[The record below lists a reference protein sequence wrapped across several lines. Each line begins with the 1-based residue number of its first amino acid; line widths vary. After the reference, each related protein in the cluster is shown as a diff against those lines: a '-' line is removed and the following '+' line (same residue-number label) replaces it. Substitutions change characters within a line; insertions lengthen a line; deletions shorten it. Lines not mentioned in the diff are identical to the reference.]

1 MNIFDTLNLE
11 RSINKDFAKHNLL
24 YNRIKYESLIINM
37 QDFNEQLGSLY
48 QYSII
53 DFHTMISENKK
64 EFISEITYKIGDYFY
79 IYFTNKNDDIIIS
92 KNKKNKENYIFDNL
106 YEMYCIFFYP
116 IEDSIYFDK
125 EVYDSIKQLLNSYL
139 QKLEYA
145 NSSLYMIS
153 MNKYGSYELTGY
165 ELKENYKLINPD
177 IHYGTGFQEFH
188 KKLLNTLKKSD
199 KGIVFLYGESG
210 TGKTYYIKCLMNE
223 LKKIKKNIIYFP
235 NAMIDSLSDPSI
247 FTFLYDELSKY
258 GNEKFIFLLEDCED
272 YLLKR
277 NHVNTKGLK
286 IYDLLNAS
294 DGVMNELLNIQFI
307 MTFNTD
313 IINIDDAFLRPKRLI
328 AKKEFK
334 RLSIDESKKLA
345 EFLHLNI
352 NIDKGY
358 TLAELYAIRD
368 NDSIIE
374 HITNNDIT
382 TKKIGF

>member
-1 MNIFDTLNLE
+1 
-11 RSINKDFAKHNLL
+11 
-24 YNRIKYESLIINM
+24 
-37 QDFNEQLGSLY
+37 
-48 QYSII
+48 
-53 DFHTMISENKK
+53 
-64 EFISEITYKIGDYFY
+64 
-79 IYFTNKNDDIIIS
+79 
-92 KNKKNKENYIFDNL
+92 
-106 YEMYCIFFYP
+106 
-116 IEDSIYFDK
+116 
-125 EVYDSIKQLLNSYL
+125 
-139 QKLEYA
+139 
-145 NSSLYMIS
+145 
-153 MNKYGSYELTGY
+153 MNKYGLYELTGY

-235 NAMIDSLSDPSI
+235 NSMIDSLSDPSI

-272 YLLKR
+272 YLFKR
-277 NHVNTKGLK
+277 NHVNTKGIK

-313 IINIDDAFLRPKRLI
+313 ITNIDDAFLRPKRLI

>member
-1 MNIFDTLNLE
+1 
-11 RSINKDFAKHNLL
+11 
-24 YNRIKYESLIINM
+24 M
-37 QDFNEQLGSLY
+37 QDFNEQLGLLY

-53 DFHTMISENKK
+53 DFHTTISENKK

-79 IYFTNKNDDIIIS
+79 IYFTNKNYDIIIS
-92 KNKKNKENYIFDNL
+92 KNKKNKENYIFDNS

-199 KGIVFLYGESG
+199 KGIVILYGESG

-277 NHVNTKGLK
+277 NHINTKGIK

-307 MTFNTD
+307 MTFNID
-313 IINIDDAFLRPKRLI
+313 ITNVDDAFLRPKRLI